1 MTHPPAVREH
11 VRMAGTVLI
20 VDDNEGFRAF
30 AGALLRR
37 QGFDVVG
44 EAGDGESGL
53 DAARRLRPDVV
64 LLDVQLP
71 GIDGFEVTRRLR
83 DDTGVTQVVLISAR
97 DRRDYGAAVV
107 DCGARAFI
115 SKGEVSGPAL
125 EAALIGAGAAK

>member
-1 MTHPPAVREH
+1 VT
-11 VRMAGTVLI
+11 GTVLI
-20 VDDNEGFRAF
+20 VDDNAGFRSF

-53 DAARRLRPDVV
+53 AAVRRLRPDVL

-71 GIDGFEVTRRLR
+71 DIDGFEVTRRLR
-83 DDTGVTQVVLISAR
+83 QNDGVTQVVLISAR
-97 DRRDYGAAVV
+97 DRRDYGAAV
-107 DCGARAFI
+107 DACGARAFI

-125 EAALIGAGAAK
+125 EAALLGTGTGA

>member
-1 MTHPPAVREH
+1 MAV
-11 VRMAGTVLI
+11 TVLI
-20 VDDNEGFRAF
+20 VDDNAGFRSF

-53 DAARRLRPDVV
+53 DAARALRPDLL

-83 DDTGVTQVVLISAR
+83 EDGAGTQVVLISAR
-97 DRRDYGAAVV
+97 DRRDYGAAVA
-107 DCGARAFI
+107 DCGARAFV

-125 EAALIGAGAAK
+125 EAALVGTGTGA